1 MDLKKNLG
9 KRIQELRKNQCIT
22 QEKLA
27 EQISIDI
34 TSLSKIETGRNYPQP
49 ETLEK
54 IALALSVDIED
65 LFKFKHNLTKED
77 YVKLIYK
84 NIDLVKNNEEKLK
97 FIYIVSSSL
106 V

>member
-9 KRIQELRKNQCIT
+9 KRIQELRKNQGIT

-65 LFKFKHNLTKED
+65 LFKFRNNLTKDD
-77 YVKLIYK
+77 YCKLIYK
-84 NIDLVKNNEEKLK
+84 NIDLLKNNEEKLK

>member
-1 MDLKKNLG
+1 MDLKKKLG
-9 KRIQELRKNQCIT
+9 KRIQELRKNQGIT

-65 LFKFKHNLTKED
+65 LFKFKNNLTKED
-77 YVKLIYK
+77 YIKLIYK
-84 NIDLVKNNEEKLK
+84 NIELLKNNEEKLK
-97 FIYIVSSSL
+97 FLYIVSSSL

>member
-1 MDLKKNLG
+1 MNLKQNLG
-9 KRIQELRKNQCIT
+9 KRIQELRKAQGIT

-54 IALALSVDIED
+54 IALALSVDIDD
-65 LFKFKHNLTKED
+65 LFKFKNNLTKED
-77 YVKLIYK
+77 YIKLINK

-97 FIYIVSSSL
+97 FLYIVSSSL